1 MDAQRM
7 KTAIDTMAASD
18 LHEMVLSHE
27 GWTLRLVRQAG
38 AAPAAARPAAAPVR
52 GPRPAPV
59 ASVGPSGPSHIQA
72 PMHGIVHLQAA
83 PGQPPFVRAGDVL
96 AAGQVVCTIEAMK
109 VFNEVRCERAGQVLA
124 VRVVTGAEV
133 EAGQVLVEMGPPGD
147 V

>member
-1 MDAQRM
+1 
-7 KTAIDTMAASD
+7 
-18 LHEMVLSHE
+18 
-27 GWTLRLVRQAG
+27 
-38 AAPAAARPAAAPVR
+38 
-52 GPRPAPV
+52 
-59 ASVGPSGPSHIQA
+59 
-72 PMHGIVHLQAA
+72 MHGIVHLQAA